1 MSEYK
6 RMYRSVNVIEE
17 SSPLGCHTLALFVLD
32 IGERLNVI
40 KFGHRLSVTD
50 LLYTKNLNT
59 ITNVSKLKV
68 SADTRVTRGLVYSKV
83 LLLL

>member
-1 MSEYK
+1 
-6 RMYRSVNVIEE
+6 MYRSVNVIEE

-50 LLYTKNLNT
+50 LLVQEKFEHDH
-59 ITNVSKLKV
+59 KC
-68 SADTRVTRGLVYSKV
+68 G
-83 LLLL
+83 